1 MKPLIDTDGPVLYQF
16 KLKGRCNT
24 SRGAC
29 FEGFHLIPQT
39 NDEILLVGPLNDPA
53 ELQDLLVKI
62 RQLGLPLSSIQRV
75 QKNNS

>member
-16 KLKGRCNT
+16 KFKGRFNT
-24 SRGAC
+24 SHRTC